1 LGRMEGPMNKNY
13 VFPVVVLGTVL
24 FLLATMANCTDKQ
37 CFIPEGCAKPIT
49 EPVYDHNPYTYEVG
63 NVIAVAY
70 VDGALVLRMQPLA
83 TFSLYTEELLLCGQP
98 VEMFQGKVNPMVLT
112 YTTQA
117 HRTVRSIGCHELK
130 RVDELKAKEL
140 LITP

>member
-1 LGRMEGPMNKNY
+1 MKQALCMVAIALVWCSVMALGSSTTG
-13 VFPVVVLGTVL
+13 
-24 FLLATMANCTDKQ
+24 KQ
-37 CFIPEGCAKPIT
+37 CWLPEGCKNSVAT
-49 EPVYDHNPYTYEVG
+49 PVYDHNPYTYAVG

-98 VEMFQGKVNPMVLT
+98 VEMFQGKANPMVLT

-117 HRTVRSIGCHELK
+117 HRTVQSLGCHELK
-130 RVDELKAKEL
+130 RVDELKGETL
-140 LITP
+140 Q